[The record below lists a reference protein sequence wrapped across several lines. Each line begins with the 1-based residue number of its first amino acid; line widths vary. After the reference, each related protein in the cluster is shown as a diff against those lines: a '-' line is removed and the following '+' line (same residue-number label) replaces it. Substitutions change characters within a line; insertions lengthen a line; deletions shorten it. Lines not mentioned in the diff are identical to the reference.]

1 MIGGVPQ
8 RLLKQLEAKDV
19 IIARVRHMKQLKQE
33 LLMYQRVRL
42 ELAQKQRNM
51 IEKFL
56 RTREKLTEVTN
67 RSLSLPVSAP
77 VTRAARALS
86 VAARASLVQ
95 QSVKKSS
102 DGTQPTASVSAVV

>member
-1 MIGGVPQ
+1 MTGGVPQ

-33 LLMYQRVRL
+33 LLMWQRVRL

-56 RTREKLTEVTN
+56 RTREKLTEVTKI
-67 RSLSLPVSAP
+67 RSLSLSAP

-86 VAARASLVQ
+86 VSARASLVQ